1 MLGKRDSGFVPAPRK
16 CDCVLFVVIAGAGLV
31 LSLVT
36 FYAVRGWERDKLESR
51 FNHASEARTS
61 LFQCEF
67 THHVTIVE
75 TLASFFQGSTFVER
89 DEFKTF
95 IEPQISTYTELL
107 ALQWIPRVPDIN
119 RVTHDETA
127 HNNGFTDYEIRE
139 EAPDGS
145 IVTAS
150 RRDEYYPILYV
161 EPLDGNFESMGI
173 DLGAN
178 QIRLRELE
186 WARDTGLAVATSRI
200 EIVKDDREMFGIQL
214 YMPVYKPFNTAASSM
229 ERRES
234 LLGFVGAVYNVES
247 SFETAL
253 EDLEPAGIDICI
265 HDQSAPD
272 YESFLYRHSS
282 RMTYSHN
289 QELFYTLSN
298 QHAGLRH
305 EVEVEM
311 AGRSWMLV
319 CTPAEEFLA
328 ANQDWYSWLVL
339 AMGLFLTLA
348 LTTFVVSTRNRTAR
362 IEALVRDRTAELAES
377 MQKYRFLAENLDDVV
392 LSISPAG
399 TLTYCSP
406 AITRFGGYNPDDE
419 INVDIGNYFAD
430 ETELA
435 NAWDNLRE
443 MAVNHNPTSMEF
455 LFKPK
460 EGVPFPVEISGNP
473 IIKDDE
479 MVAIQCVMRD
489 ITERKQ
495 AQEEVRKLSTAI
507 EQSPVS
513 IVITDPKGDIE
524 YVNPKFCD
532 LTGYSVEEAI
542 GQNPRI
548 LKGGKTSEEEYEELW
563 NTIISGRTWTGE
575 FYNIKKNGEYYW
587 ERATISPIKNELG
600 EITHLLGVKED
611 ITDHKAAEEALRI
624 TKQEVE
630 DTNSQLEISIERAN
644 GLALDAELANV
655 AKSEFLANMS
665 HEIRTPM
672 NGIIGMTGLLMET
685 ELSPEQRKFTE
696 TVKSSSESLLAII
709 NDILDFSK
717 IEAGKLDL
725 EDLDFNLRSTIEDL
739 LDLLAIPASQKGLEL
754 ICLVEPD
761 VPSRL
766 MGDPGRLRQI
776 VVNLASNAI
785 KFTASG
791 EVSIHVS
798 LEQED
803 LQGVVIRFEITDT
816 GIGISQDQIDIL
828 WDPFMQG
835 DASIKRRFGGT
846 GLGLSI
852 SKQLVELMGGRI
864 GVNSVEGEGTT
875 FWFTVVLRK
884 QPAHAELPQGEEQ
897 EIKGIHVLFVD
908 GNATNRRL
916 LSTLFDSWGCSY
928 EEAHDAESAL
938 AKLYAAVDEGNP
950 FTVALLDMYIPGM
963 TGEELGVKIKEDPIL
978 CDTILV
984 MLTSLGKRV
993 NATKLQE
1000 AGFAAFLTKPIKQS
1014 SLYDILITVLVK
1026 KERPLEKPDESII
1039 TSHSVKDAGRQ
1050 KIRILLA
1057 EDNVV
1062 NQEVAMKILEKFGYR
1077 ADAVSNGHE
1086 VIKALESIP
1095 YDLVLMDCQM
1105 PEMDGYAA
1113 TKIVRDMNTKVLNR
1127 NVPII
1132 AMTANALPADRIKCI
1147 ESGMDDYLPKPVK
1160 PADLAECIHKWISS
1174 AENEKLKI
1182 MASLVT
1188 DPKDQVFDKEHLLE
1202 RLMGDKAI
1210 LPIIIEQFCNDL
1222 PERIDTLKKAL
1233 HQGDA
1238 LIVKIQAHSIE
1249 SAAGNIGANALQKI
1263 LLQIKTAAR
1272 EKNLAK
1278 AASLI
1283 SALDEQLEILQQAL
1297 SVYLTPEIALTDKN
1311 IDD

>member
-1 MLGKRDSGFVPAPRK
+1 MLAKRGSGIVPAYRK
-16 CDCVLFVVIAGAGLV
+16 CDCVLFAVIAGAGLL

-36 FYAVRGWERDKLESR
+36 FHAVRGWENDKLESR

-67 THHVTIVE
+67 THQAAIVE
-75 TLASFFQGSTFVER
+75 TLGSFFQASTFIER
-89 DEFKTF
+89 DEFRTF
-95 IEPQISTYTELL
+95 IEPQISKHPELL
-107 ALQWIPRVPDIN
+107 ALQWIPRVPNLD
-119 RVTHDETA
+119 RVTHEQTA
-127 HNNGFTDYEIRE
+127 RNDGITDYEIRE

-150 RRDEYYPILYV
+150 RRDEYYPIFYV
-161 EPLDGNFESMGI
+161 GPLDGNFDSMGV

-178 QIRLRELE
+178 QVRLRDLE
-186 WARDTGLAVATSRI
+186 RARETGRAVATSRI
-200 EIVKDDREMFGIQL
+200 EIVKDDREMFGVQI
-214 YMPVYKPFNTAASSM
+214 YMPVYKPFNSTASSM
-229 ERRES
+229 ERREN
-234 LLGFVGAVYNVES
+234 LLGYVGAVYLVGDN
-247 SFETAL
+247 FETAM
-253 EDLEPAGIDICI
+253 EGCEPVGIDIHI
-265 HDQSAPD
+265 YDRSAPED
-272 YESFLYRHSS
+272 ESLLYYHLS
-282 RMTYSHN
+282 RLTYNHDH
-289 QELFYTLSN
+289 EFTCTLPDRL
-298 QHAGLRH
+298 AGLRY
-305 EVEVEM
+305 EMEVEM
-311 AGRSWMLV
+311 ADRSWLLV
-319 CTPAEEFLA
+319 CTPAREFLA
-328 ANQDWYSWLVL
+328 ANREWLSWIVL
-339 AMGLFLTLA
+339 AMGLFLTLV
-348 LTTFVVSTRNRTAR
+348 LTTYVISTRNRAAR
-362 IEALVRDRTAELAES
+362 TEELVKDRTLELAES
-377 MQKYRFLAENLDDVV
+377 MQKYRFLAENLNDVV

-399 TLTYCSP
+399 ILTYCSP
-406 AITRFGGYNPDDE
+406 AITRFGGYIPE
-419 INVDIGNYFAD
+419 EGLGKDISNYFAD

-435 NAWDNLRE
+435 SARTSIWE
-443 MAVNHNPTSMEF
+443 MAVKHNPTSMEF

-460 EGVPFPVEISGNP
+460 KGVPFPVEISGNP

-513 IVITDPKGDIE
+513 IVITDPRGDIE

-532 LTGYSVEEAI
+532 ITGYSVEEAI
-542 GQNPRI
+542 GKNPRI
-548 LKGGKTSEEEYEELW
+548 LKGGKTTEEEYEELW
-563 NTIISGRTWTGE
+563 NTINSGQTWTGE

-611 ITDHKAAEEALRI
+611 ITDHKAAEEALLI

-630 DTNSQLEISIERAN
+630 EANTQLEISIERAN
-644 GLALDAELANV
+644 GLALEAELANA

-672 NGIIGMTGLLMET
+672 NGIIGMTEILMET
-685 ELSPEQRKFTE
+685 DLSPEQREFTE
-696 TVKSSSESLLAII
+696 TVTTSADSLLAII

-725 EDLDFNLRSTIEDL
+725 EDLDFNLRTTIEDV
-739 LDLLAIPASQKGLEL
+739 LDLLAIRTCQKGLEL
-754 ICLVEPD
+754 ICLIEPD

-766 MGDPGRLRQI
+766 TGDPGRLRQI
-776 VVNLASNAI
+776 VVNLASNAT
-785 KFTASG
+785 KFTTNG

-803 LQGVVIRFEITDT
+803 DQGAILRFEITDT
-816 GIGISQDQIDIL
+816 GIGISQDQIDNL
-828 WDPFMQG
+828 WDPFTQG
-835 DASIKRRFGGT
+835 DASTTRRFGGT

-864 GVNSVEGEGTT
+864 GVNSVEGERTT
-875 FWFTVVLRK
+875 FWFTVVLHR
-884 QPAHAELPQGEEQ
+884 QPVHAELPQGEER
-897 EIKGIHVLFVD
+897 EIKGTHVLFVD
-908 GNATNRRL
+908 DNATNRRL
-916 LSTLFDSWGCSY
+916 LSSLLDSWGCRY

-938 AKLYAAVDEGNP
+938 KKLYAAVDEGNP
-950 FTVALLDMYIPGM
+950 FTVALLDTYIPGM
-963 TGEELGVKIKEDPIL
+963 TGEELGKKIKEDPIL
-978 CDTILV
+978 RDTILV
-984 MLTSLGKRV
+984 MLTSLVQHG
-993 NATKLQE
+993 NATRLQE
-1000 AGFAAFLTKPIKQS
+1000 AGFAACLTKPIKQS
-1014 SLYDILITVLVK
+1014 SLYDILISVLAK
-1026 KERPLEKPDESII
+1026 KEHPVEKPDESII

-1062 NQEVAMKILEKFGYR
+1062 NQKVAMKILEKFGYR
-1077 ADAVSNGHE
+1077 ADAVTNGHE
-1086 VIKALESIP
+1086 AIKALESIP

-1105 PEMDGYAA
+1105 PEMDGYAT
-1113 TKIVRDMNTKVLNR
+1113 TKIVRDMNTKILNR

-1132 AMTANALPADRIKCI
+1132 AMTANVLPEDRNKCI

-1174 AENEKLKI
+1174 SENAKRKI

-1188 DPKDQVFDKEHLLE
+1188 NPRDQVFDKEHLLE

-1210 LPIIIEQFCNDL
+1210 LPSIIEQFINDL
-1222 PERIDTLKKAL
+1222 PERIETLKKAL
-1233 HQGDA
+1233 HQDDA
-1238 LIVKIQAHSIE
+1238 LIVQIQAHSIE
-1249 SAAGNIGANALQKI
+1249 SAAGNIGANALQGI

-1272 EKNLAK
+1272 DKNLAK
-1278 AASLI
+1278 AASFT

-1297 SVYLTPEIALTDKN
+1297 SEYLTNPIN
-1311 IDD
+1311 